1 MNRQN
6 KQLSEQRGVG
16 GAGVCS
22 WGASNSTSLHVDLS
36 QVGSE
41 QERHPFFLYFHWQH
55 QPSRHLA
62 LKPYLSSP
70 PKAVNCSAWLIPL
83 CNALYVGLPQFYYSP
98 SRSSYQPIL
107 TRARPS
113 HLIFWIPAFPGEV
126 SSIFSSSS
134 WSSFD
139 HITAQ
144 FANSPCSPCLPIM
157 HLIIWNLQQELLSS
171 DSLLSDHHLS
181 KCHPLQE
188 AFLSQGG
195 GICSDSQMH
204 LKKCTEQVC
213 DSCVETLLPC
223 WAVSM
228 VWQDWGW
235 WTVS

>member
-1 MNRQN
+1 
-6 KQLSEQRGVG
+6 
-16 GAGVCS
+16 
-22 WGASNSTSLHVDLS
+22 
-36 QVGSE
+36 
-41 QERHPFFLYFHWQH
+41 
-55 QPSRHLA
+55 
-62 LKPYLSSP
+62 
-70 PKAVNCSAWLIPL
+70 
-83 CNALYVGLPQFYYSP
+83 
-98 SRSSYQPIL
+98 
-107 TRARPS
+107 
-113 HLIFWIPAFPGEV
+113 
-126 SSIFSSSS
+126 
-134 WSSFD
+134 
-139 HITAQ
+139 
-144 FANSPCSPCLPIM
+144 M

-235 WTVS
+235 